1 MEEFILKQKEF
12 KDGLVMLINNSN
24 LPMCTVRP
32 ILVDIL
38 NQVSMF
44 EEQEYQNAVKNKEM
58 KETAQGESIQEETVQ
73 KEAETIN
80 EVKTDDCKES
90 EDIEGV

>member
-1 MEEFILKQKEF
+1 MEEFILKQKEV

-73 KEAETIN
+73 KETER
-80 EVKTDDCKES
+80 ES
-90 EDIEGV
+90 KIDE